1 MLVTVQVMEKI
12 KKSEQTKLMF
22 ANSIKECMKTTSV
35 ENITIKQIVDNCHS
49 TRQTFY
55 RNFKDKYDLINWYFD
70 CILLESFA
78 QMGSGKYVYDGLV
91 KKFNYIK
98 KESLFFAVGF
108 RSDDANALKQHDFEM
123 ITQFYTDLIKEK
135 SHQIPSKEITDLLE
149 MYCQSSVYMTVK
161 WVLEDMPISP
171 EKLAKLMIE
180 AMPNKLIN
188 LFNDLQILESM

>member
-1 MLVTVQVMEKI
+1 MEKI

-22 ANSIKECMKTTSV
+22 ASSIKECMKTTFV

-70 CILLESFA
+70 RILLESFA

-123 ITQFYTDLIKEK
+123 INQFYIDLIEEK
-135 SHQIPSKEITDLLE
+135 SHKVPSKEILDLLE

-188 LFNDLQILESM
+188 LFNELQILESM

>member
-1 MLVTVQVMEKI
+1 MEKI

-22 ANSIKECMKTTSV
+22 ANSIKQCMKTTSV
-35 ENITIKQIVDNCHS
+35 ENITIKQIVDNCNS

-78 QMGSGKYVYDGLV
+78 QMGSGKYIYEGLV

-98 KESLFFAVGF
+98 QESLFFKVGF
-108 RSDDANALKQHDFEM
+108 RSDDTNDLKQHDFEM
-123 ITQFYTDLIKEK
+123 INQFYINLIEEK
-135 SHQIPSKEITDLLE
+135 THQIPSKEILDLLE

-161 WVLEDMPISP
+161 WVLEDMPVTS

-188 LFNDLQILESM
+188 LFNELNILRSM

>member
-1 MLVTVQVMEKI
+1 MT
-12 KKSEQTKLMF
+12 KKSEHTKLMF
-22 ANSIKECMKTTSV
+22 ASSIKECMKTTSV
-35 ENITIKQIVDNCHS
+35 ENITIKQIVDTCNS

-70 CILLESFA
+70 RILLESFA
-78 QMGSGKYVYDGLV
+78 EMGSGTTIYEGLV

-98 KESLFFAVGF
+98 KESIFFAVGF

-123 ITQFYTDLIKEK
+123 IFQFYIDLIEEK
-135 SHQIPSKEITDLLE
+135 SHQVPSKEITDLLE

-171 EKLAKLMIE
+171 EKLAKLMID
-180 AMPNKLIN
+180 AMPPKLIDLFNKLE
-188 LFNDLQILESM
+188 ILKSM